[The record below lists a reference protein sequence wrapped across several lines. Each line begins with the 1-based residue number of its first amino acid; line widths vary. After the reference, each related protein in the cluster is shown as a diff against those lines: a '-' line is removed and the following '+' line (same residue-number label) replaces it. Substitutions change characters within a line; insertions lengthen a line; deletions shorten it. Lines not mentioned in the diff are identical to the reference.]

1 MSTERLLEFLENRRA
16 MLKGNIAEDMARYTD
31 PFLSQFMRGRVAV
44 EEHWL
49 KETEELIAELEK
61 RKA

>member
-1 MSTERLLEFLENRRA
+1 MSTEKLIEVLENRKA
-16 MLKGNIAEDMARYTD
+16 MLKGNITEDKARYAD
-31 PFLSQFMRGRVAV
+31 PFLGQFMRGRVAV